1 MAKKDENKKAE
12 SELSELTSAK
22 ATETE
27 TEVAEAEKI
36 DETTEKS
43 LQGEAVKCVAL
54 LITLRA
60 SHPHD
65 SYGRCGYRF
74 NKETPVRIPI
84 ADIPS
89 EAIGVFDNDPYL
101 DCEYECE

>member
-1 MAKKDENKKAE
+1 MAKKGENKKAE

-27 TEVAEAEKI
+27 TKVAEAEKI
-36 DETTEKS
+36 DETTENS
-43 LQGEAVKCVAL
+43 LRGEAVKCVSL